1 VTMERSWISF
11 ARRTV
16 AFWAGVGLIAFGAVF
31 SVVQVAIL
39 VQEQQYGR
47 EGQLTDGVVVSK
59 AIRRAT
65 RSGSSGTRT
74 VYEVVYRF
82 TVGGQTYNGDE
93 SVSSEEWDQ
102 LRELEPVQIQYV
114 ASNPARNR
122 IAGRT
127 SAVLSYVFGGVGAV
141 AALIGVV
148 LLVKSIGSAKKKAHI
163 WTHGTPTEA
172 TVASVEESNVKINRR
187 PMWVVCYQ
195 YRDHTG
201 QARDGQSHYM
211 SAEKAHAWRTG
222 DKVPIRYDRDKPELS
237 VWLS

>member
-1 VTMERSWISF
+1 MTKERSWLSF
-11 ARRTV
+11 ARRSV
-16 AFWAGVGLIAFGAVF
+16 QFWVGVGLIGFGAIF

-47 EGQLTDGVVVSK
+47 EGQLIDGVVVSK

-65 RSGSSGTRT
+65 RSGSSGTSTEFT
-74 VYEVVYRF
+74 VAYRF
-82 TVGGQTYNGDE
+82 TIGGQTYNGDE
-93 SVSSEEWDQ
+93 SVSSGEWDQ
-102 LRELEPVQIQYV
+102 LGELEPVQIQYV

-141 AALIGVV
+141 AAIIGVV
-148 LLVKSIGSAKKKAHI
+148 LLVKSIGAAKTKAHI

-172 TVASVEESNVKINRR
+172 TVASVEETNVKINRR
-187 PMWVVCYQ
+187 KMWVVCYQ

-201 QARDGQSHYM
+201 QAREGQSHYM
-211 SAEKAHAWRTG
+211 SAEKAHAWKRETACRSG
-222 DKVPIRYDRDKPELS
+222 TIATSRN
-237 VWLS
+237 